1 MSNINYHRLHFL
13 SQKVKS
19 AQATKSETDEYME
32 LLYQNNSITPKQ
44 FKDYKAGR
52 NKEDILGASI
62 VIGGIVLLGYLL
74 GKVTE

>member
-44 FKDYKAGR
+44 FK
-52 NKEDILGASI
+52 EL
-62 VIGGIVLLGYLL
+62 
-74 GKVTE
+74 